1 MRTYNG
7 SFIGQVISKN
17 NLTFFVHLCILL
29 PKIMKTQPKTYFV
42 LFGVVSIL
50 FLLLYLMDTNETHH
64 LAMFFANFTLAA
76 YFFKKSKQK
85 LN

>member
-1 MRTYNG
+1 
-7 SFIGQVISKN
+7 
-17 NLTFFVHLCILL
+17 
-29 PKIMKTQPKTYFV
+29 MKTQPKTYFV